1 MRRLQGEQDDRYPVS
16 EIRTQPVSNDGRRRG
31 FRLYYALDHPIH
43 AVGAPVLERIFS
55 TMRRTIAGCGAKDM
69 FLCHPTARQQGMP
82 GMAGLEGCETESPE
96 LGLWMKESA
105 HGQGFG
111 REVVAAVAEWAHKT
125 LGKKSFIYPVA
136 VQNTA
141 SRRIAEGLHG
151 EIIENRMSPKYESVV
166 YKIPWKG

>member
-1 MRRLQGEQDDRYPVS
+1 MRHIQVNEMIVILSARLHLSQFQMADAEEVFACITPSITRFMRWDPPSWS
-16 EIRTQPVSNDGRRRG
+16 EYVARCEARSQAPTTFSFVIRRRDSNEC
-31 FRLYYALDHPIH
+31 L
-43 AVGAPVLERIFS
+43 
-55 TMRRTIAGCGAKDM
+55 
-69 FLCHPTARQQGMP
+69 
-82 GMAGLEGCETESPE
+82 GMAAVEQCDTESPE

-111 REVVAAVAEWAHKT
+111 REVVAAVAAWAHKT
-125 LGKKSFIYPVA
+125 LGKESFIYPVA

-151 EIIENRMSPKYESVV
+151 EIIENRTNPKYESVV

>member
-1 MRRLQGEQDDRYPVS
+1 
-16 EIRTQPVSNDGRRRG
+16 
-31 FRLYYALDHPIH
+31 
-43 AVGAPVLERIFS
+43 
-55 TMRRTIAGCGAKDM
+55 
-69 FLCHPTARQQGMP
+69 
-82 GMAGLEGCETESPE
+82 MAGLENCDTESPE

-141 SRRIAEGLHG
+141 SRHIAEGFCG
-151 EIIENRMSPKYESVV
+151 EIIENRTNPKYESVV

>member
-1 MRRLQGEQDDRYPVS
+1 MIVIHSPKLQLSQFQITDAEEVFACITPAITRFMRWEPPSCCDHRARSETRLKTPDPNTFSFV
-16 EIRTQPVSNDGRRRG
+16 IRRRDSKECLG
-31 FRLYYALDHPIH
+31 MT
-43 AVGAPVLERIFS
+43 AVEA
-55 TMRRTIAGCGAKDM
+55 CG
-69 FLCHPTARQQGMP
+69 
-82 GMAGLEGCETESPE
+82 TESPE

-111 REVVAAVAEWAHKT
+111 REVVAAVAEWAHET

-151 EIIENRMSPKYESVV
+151 EIIENRTSAKYESVV
-166 YKIPWKG
+166 

>member
-1 MRRLQGEQDDRYPVS
+1 MARCEARLQAPEPNTFSFV
-16 EIRTQPVSNDGRRRG
+16 IRRRNSEEC
-31 FRLYYALDHPIH
+31 L
-43 AVGAPVLERIFS
+43 
-55 TMRRTIAGCGAKDM
+55 
-69 FLCHPTARQQGMP
+69 
-82 GMAGLEGCETESPE
+82 GMAAVEACDMESPE

-111 REVVAAVAEWAHKT
+111 REVVAAVAAWAHKT

-151 EIIENRMSPKYESVV
+151 EIVENRTNPKYESVV